1 MAIFPRPIDTRSE
14 SQKNGSVKSY
24 HSIDKFLTH
33 VRSFDL
39 VRSDRFEVMFELPTI
54 MPSHKTSQGNS
65 PTIVSLL
72 AEDVTFP
79 GLLIGSKPLRL
90 NNLSEQRANLI
101 DFGGDSITF
110 SFLVDTAWTS
120 KDMFG
125 DWMRNIINPTTR
137 YVTYPQ
143 EYYST
148 IDIVSLN
155 KQDEVIAQW
164 KVIDAFPRSIAP
176 ITVSS
181 SNSEVLRLSVTFAY
195 KSWEVVGGYNSFGQ
209 PLEY

>member
-1 MAIFPRPIDTRSE
+1 
-14 SQKNGSVKSY
+14 
-24 HSIDKFLTH
+24 
-33 VRSFDL
+33 
-39 VRSDRFEVMFELPTI
+39 

-65 PTIVSLL
+65 PTIVSLM

-90 NNLSEQRANLI
+90 NNLNEQRANLI

-125 DWMRNIINPTTR
+125 DWMRKIIDPTTR

-143 EYYST
+143 EYFST
-148 IDIVSLN
+148 IEIYSLN
-155 KQDEVIAQW
+155 KQDEVIATW

-181 SNSEVLRLSVTFAY
+181 TNSDVLRLSVTFAY
-195 KSWEVVGGYNSFGQ
+195 KKWEVVGGNNSFGQ